1 MIIRWIPAAMIALAT
16 AGCTPARIAVPND
29 IATESEVILVTDRS
43 RVSGALADESMS
55 IGPYRVS
62 EVDRKWTTTAG
73 WSVLGFGSSTST
85 GGYAYAFKAP
95 GGAARGECTTGVDSR
110 GSSAGT
116 GDVMIGIRS
125 RVSQLACRCTG
136 AAANAELLLEGAAAN
151 KLSGRA
157 EARGE
162 KYTIEAIST
171 LEGGA
176 SMGEPMG
183 FQMRSSAAAAG
194 AVETIHPGRL
204 WLARSLPA
212 PAKDDLACLV
222 AGLLLYKP
230 SRR

>member
-1 MIIRWIPAAMIALAT
+1 MITRSIPAAMIALAT

-29 IATESEVILVTDRS
+29 IATESDVIPVTDRS

-110 GSSAGT
+110 GTAAGA
-116 GDVMIGIRS
+116 GDIMIGVRS
-125 RVSQLACRCTG
+125 RTSQLACKCTG
-136 AAANAELLLEGAAAN
+136 ATTNAELLLEGTAAN
-151 KLSGRA
+151 NLNGRA

-162 KYTIEAIST
+162 KYTVEAIST

-176 SMGEPMG
+176 SLAEPIG
-183 FQMRSSAAAAG
+183 FQMRASGAAAG

-204 WLARSLPA
+204 WLARTLPA

-222 AGLLLYKP
+222 AGLLLFKP
-230 SRR
+230 SR